1 MAENL
6 PLDQGIDGDDVV
18 DEDEMIDVA
27 EQIFIR
33 IAEAVQKQE
42 IHSIRQVFQENI
54 IDAEFDGQ
62 IVELL
67 SPQGLL
73 EGIRALGIDD
83 LS

>member
-33 IAEAVQKQE
+33 IAEAVQK
-42 IHSIRQVFQENI
+42 
-54 IDAEFDGQ
+54 
-62 IVELL
+62 
-67 SPQGLL
+67 
-73 EGIRALGIDD
+73 
-83 LS
+83 